1 MRVQLGFINA
11 PTEFLHL
18 IENCLIDTDDEF
30 SFPYRDDVIV
40 FSSSFTFHFEHLPIF
55 FRRLKEKGI
64 KINLEKCYFFHM
76 KLNFLDRIITED
88 GYQIDTSNI
97 SRVTSIS
104 EIPPSNI
111 HKLRQMLEL
120 LC

>member
-18 IENCLIDTDDEF
+18 IENCFTDTYNEF

-55 FRRLKEKGI
+55 FMWLKEKGI
-64 KINLEKCYFFHM
+64 KINLEKCNFFHM

>member
-1 MRVQLGFINA
+1 MW
-11 PTEFLHL
+11 
-18 IENCLIDTDDEF
+18 
-30 SFPYRDDVIV
+30 
-40 FSSSFTFHFEHLPIF
+40 
-55 FRRLKEKGI
+55 LKEKGI
-64 KINLEKCYFFHM
+64 KINLEKCNFFHM

-120 LC
+120 LCWENIIRILQELPSHYSAS

>member
-18 IENCLIDTDDEF
+18 TENCLIDTYDEF

-40 FSSSFTFHFEHLPIF
+40 CTSSFTFHFEHLPIF

-76 KLNFLDRIITED
+76 KLNILDRIITED